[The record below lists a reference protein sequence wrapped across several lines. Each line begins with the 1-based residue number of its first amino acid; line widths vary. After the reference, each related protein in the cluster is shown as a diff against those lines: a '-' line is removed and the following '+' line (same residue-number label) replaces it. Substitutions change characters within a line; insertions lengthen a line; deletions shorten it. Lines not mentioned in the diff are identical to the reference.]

1 MKKNEYRSAGAMS
14 NIPSFALV
22 NGKIW
27 TVNNKQPWAEAVAIL
42 DNKIAAAGTTGQ
54 VKKIIGSAT
63 RVIDLHGSFAMP
75 GFNDAHLH
83 FGDGAL
89 ALQGVDL
96 REAKDETEFATKI
109 ENYAATILKGTW
121 ILRGNW
127 NHENWRSHKHPSKEL
142 IDPVT
147 PVHPVFV
154 CRIDDHI
161 ALANSLALRLSGID
175 RETPNPPGGEIKKD
189 PGTGEP
195 TGILID
201 KAWDLVLRAIPP
213 FTFDQTK
220 STLAAGLA
228 YAAKYGITSFQDNSS
243 TMDLRVYQALLQE
256 GNLTARVNAWRPA
269 ELIDHFITLG
279 VTANFGSDMLRIG
292 TIKIYADGSMGAG
305 SALFYE
311 PYSDDPS
318 TCGLSLLSEEE
329 LNRVIVAG
337 DAAGLQLAI
346 HAIGDR
352 ANTLVLDALEQA
364 YQKNG
369 RRIRRHRIEHCQVV
383 TPEDMVRYK
392 SLGVI
397 ASIQPSHCIDDMV
410 WAEKRIG
417 RERRKNAYRV
427 GSFLSHGIPIAIGT
441 DWAVE
446 SLNPMVG
453 LYAAVTRESI
463 SGGPA
468 GGWFPNEKIT
478 IEQAIEGYTL
488 GAAYAEFAEHN
499 KGSLEVGKLADIV
512 VLSKN
517 LLDVSPK
524 EYLDTE
530 VLCTIVDGKVVYQ
543 NF

>member
-1 MKKNEYRSAGAMS
+1 M
-14 NIPSFALV
+14 NIVPSLV
-22 NGKIW
+22 LINGKIW
-27 TVNNKQPWAEAVAIL
+27 TVNNKQPWVEAVAIL
-42 DNKIAAAGTTGQ
+42 DNKIVAAGSTSQ

-63 RVIDLHGSFAMP
+63 HVIDLQGKFAMP

-96 REAKDETEFATKI
+96 REAKDETEFVTKI
-109 ENYAATILKGTW
+109 KNYAATLPKGTW

-127 NHENWRSHKHPSKEL
+127 NHENWPSHKHPSKEL
-142 IDPVT
+142 IDPAT
-147 PVHPVFV
+147 PDHPVFV

-161 ALANSLALRLSGID
+161 ALANSLALKLSGID

-201 KAWDLVLRAIPP
+201 KAWDLLSRAIPP
-213 FTFDQTK
+213 FMFEQTK
-220 STLAAGLA
+220 ATLTAGLA
-228 YAAKYGITSFQDNSS
+228 FAAKNGITSFQDNSS
-243 TMDLRVYQALLQE
+243 ALDFQVYQALLQE
-256 GNLTARVNAWRPA
+256 GKLTARVSAWRPA
-269 ELIDHFITLG
+269 ELIDHFIAVG
-279 VTANFGSDMLRIG
+279 VKANFGSDMLRIG
-292 TIKIYADGSMGAG
+292 TLKIYADGSMGAG

-329 LNRVIVAG
+329 LNRAIIAG

-352 ANTLVLDALEQA
+352 ANTLVLDALDRA
-364 YQKNG
+364 YKKNG
-369 RRIRRHRIEHCQVV
+369 GRIRRHRIEHCQVV
-383 TPEDMVRYK
+383 TPEDLARYK

-397 ASIQPSHCIDDMV
+397 ASIQPSHCIDDLA

-417 RERRKNAYRV
+417 RERCKNSYRV
-427 GSFLSHGIPIAIGT
+427 GSFIQHGIPIAFGT

-463 SGGPA
+463 SGGPSD
-468 GGWFPNEKIT
+468 GWFPNEKIT
-478 IEQAIEGYTL
+478 IEQAIAGYTL
-488 GAAYAEFAEHN
+488 GSAYAEFAEQK

-512 VLSKN
+512 VLSNN
-517 LLDVSPK
+517 LLEVSPK

>member
-1 MKKNEYRSAGAMS
+1 MS
-14 NIPSFALV
+14 ISPSLALV

-27 TVNNKQPWAEAVAIL
+27 TVNKNKPWTEAVAIL
-42 DNKIAAAGTTGQ
+42 GNKILATGSTSQMRNIAG
-54 VKKIIGSAT
+54 SET
-63 RVIDLHGSFAMP
+63 RIIDLQGNFAMP

-89 ALQGVDL
+89 ALQSVDL
-96 REAKDETEFATKI
+96 RDAKSETEFATQIK
-109 ENYAATILKGTW
+109 NYAATIPKGTW

-127 NHENWRSHKHPSKEL
+127 NHENWQSQKHPVKEL

-147 PVHPVFV
+147 PDHPVFV

-161 ALANSLALRLSGID
+161 ALANSLALWLAGID
-175 RETPNPPGGEIKKD
+175 RDTQNPPGGEIKKH
-189 PGTGEP
+189 PKTGEP

-201 KAWDLVLRAIPP
+201 KAWDLVLRAVPP

-220 STLAAGLA
+220 SILAEGLA
-228 YAAKYGITSFQDNSS
+228 YAARYGITSFQDNSS
-243 TMDLRVYQALLQE
+243 AMDLRVYQALLEE
-256 GNLTARVNAWRPA
+256 GNLTARVNAWRPI
-269 ELIDHFITLG
+269 ELLDNLAKLG
-279 VTANFGSDMLRIG
+279 ITANFGSDMLRIG
-292 TIKIYADGSMGAG
+292 TLKIYADGSMGAG

-311 PYSDDPS
+311 PYLDDPL
-318 TCGLSLLSEEE
+318 TCGLSLLSADE
-329 LNRVIVAG
+329 LNHAIIAG
-337 DAAGLQLAI
+337 DAAGFQLAI

-352 ANTLVLDALEQA
+352 ANARVLDALERA

-369 RRIRRHRIEHCQVV
+369 IRIRRHRIEHCQVV

-397 ASIQPSHCIDDMV
+397 ASIQPSHCIDDMM

-417 RERRKNAYRV
+417 HERCKNSYRV
-427 GSFLSHGIPIAIGT
+427 GSFLQQGIPLAIGT

-453 LYAAVTRESI
+453 LYGAVTRESI
-463 SGGPA
+463 SGGPE
-468 GGWFPNEKIT
+468 GGWFPDEKIA

-488 GAAYAEFAEHN
+488 GSAYAEFAEQK
-499 KGSLEVGKLADIV
+499 KGSLEPGKFADMV
-512 VLSKN
+512 VLSQN
-517 LLDVSPK
+517 LLAVSPK

-530 VLCTIVDGKVVYQ
+530 VLYTIVAGKIVYQ
-543 NF
+543 NS